1 MSLVISD
8 EKHEAMREGGRK
20 GSATRHDPRTY
31 ARSIVS
37 KWPALDE
44 TVRAELRAILS
55 PIVARAEAGR
65 YHDDRTAERPP

>member
-1 MSLVISD
+1 VSTHTVAGHTVPPV
-8 EKHEAMREGGRK
+8 ERRTNAEAL
-20 GSATRHDPRTY
+20 SAAAKKRHDPRTY

-55 PIVARAEAGR
+55 PIVARTEAGW
-65 YHDDRTAERPP
+65 